1 MIYCPFK
8 EKLVSYMCKDRQGCE
23 IVFESYE
30 VENLTTNKFI

>member
-8 EKLVSYMCKDRQGCE
+8 EKLVNYICKDRQGCE

-30 VENLTTNKFI
+30 VESLTTNKFI